1 MSSSD
6 SDLSDIPI
14 DSLFPKRRKYEEEE
28 NSNDNFE
35 HQKLVKEIDSDDEF
49 DDYSDDNADCGDVR
63 QLKSETMKKNVFQD
77 DSEESENESKSEE
90 KRIDS
95 QKIIQKQQDIKIL
108 DDSDE
113 SDTDCNISSSALSVI
128 NNAFLEQARKARIE
142 LDRMPHIDLLSDN
155 DVDDIDIYNSNHTNQ
170 EINSKPDVNHPV
182 TKIMQ
187 EYVQVTTQVKGG
199 DASIQ
204 KIYQLK
210 LHDPFSKL
218 AATYKKERGY
228 SSFRKIS
235 FELIIQK
242 NTESIELDLNK
253 SPHEMGIHDQCL
265 LLVHD
270 EEQRIKQL
278 RNNPNCVIVG
288 DVRASSDGKDSTGTL
303 PTCGKNNYFGNG
315 ILTLKVRINGNVQ
328 SIQNYKM
335 NPTESFQKL
344 VQLVCNNIGGIDSR
358 ECKFIF
364 EGLALNPNG
373 TPEDEDLE
381 GDEMIDVSIDEATL
395 ARIEQKKHE
404 QLSSL
409 ESNRNFVSTKDLGQN
424 NQKTISRQIVEVLI
438 VRNDVSGLCM
448 AFIYI

>member
-14 DSLFPKRRKYEEEE
+14 DSLFPKRRKYEPEE

-35 HQKLVKEIDSDDEF
+35 HQKLVKEIDSDD
-49 DDYSDDNADCGDVR
+49 SDDDADCGDAIH
-63 QLKSETMKKNVFQD
+63 LKSEGMKKNVFQD
-77 DSEESENESKSEE
+77 DSEESENESKSD
-90 KRIDS
+90 KNRIDS

-113 SDTDCNISSSALSVI
+113 SDSDNISSSALNVM

-142 LDRMPHIDLLSDN
+142 LDRMPHIDLRSDN
-155 DVDDIDIYNSNHTNQ
+155 DVDDIDICNNNPTNQ
-170 EINSKPDVNHPV
+170 EIHSKPDVINPV
-182 TKIMQ
+182 TKMVQ

-204 KIYQLK
+204 KLYQLK

-218 AATYKKERGY
+218 VATYKKERGY

-235 FELIIQK
+235 FELIFQK
-242 NTESIELDLNK
+242 NTESVELDLNK
-253 SPHEMGIHDQCL
+253 SPHEMGIYNQCL
-265 LLVHD
+265 LFVHD

-288 DVRASSDGKDSTGTL
+288 EARASSNGKDSTGTL
-303 PTCGKNNYFGNG
+303 PTCGKHNHFGNG
-315 ILTLKVRINGNVQ
+315 ILTLKVRINGNAQ
-328 SIQNYKM
+328 SIQSYKM

-344 VQLVCNNIGGIDSR
+344 IQLVRNNNGGIDSR

-364 EGLALNPNG
+364 EGMSLNPKG

-395 ARIEQKKHE
+395 AKIEQKKHE

-409 ESNRNFVSTKDLGQN
+409 ESSLNCVSTKDPGQN

-438 VRNDVSGLCM
+438 VRNDVSGLC
-448 AFIYI
+448 I